1 MSGQTLLNIQHQDT
15 AILHATCV
23 AVEGRG
29 VLILG
34 RSGAGKSTL
43 ALQMLTLGADLV
55 SDDRV
60 ELRMVG
66 ENAMADAA
74 PNLRGLIEA
83 RGIGLLRAQAAGAT
97 PVSYVVDLDQTEPAR
112 LPEPTEIVVLRQ
124 TVPLLR
130 AAGVPNLAAALMQLL
145 KMGRVDPEWPSK

>member
-1 MSGQTLLNIQHQDT
+1 MSGQTLLDIQHQDT

-23 AVEGRG
+23 AAEGRG
-29 VLILG
+29 ALILG
-34 RSGAGKSTL
+34 RSGAGKSAL
-43 ALQMLTLGADLV
+43 ALQMLALGAELV

-66 ENAMADAA
+66 ENAVADAA

-83 RGIGLLRAQAAGAT
+83 RGIGLLRAGAAGAT

-112 LPEPTEIVVLRQ
+112 LPEPTKTVVLRQ

-145 KMGRVDPEWPSK
+145 KMGRVDPEWPST